1 MDIMTFKMPR
11 YHEIPKVGLYLEQT
25 VKYINESLEP
35 LGCVEITSSMISNY
49 VKKRYIERPVRKQYS
64 EEQIARLFFIVIAKQ
79 VLSMEN
85 IVLLFGL
92 QNEGYSVERAYDKF
106 CDDLE
111 EMLHSLFTMQ
121 EMPEEQDEEIPE
133 EIRMLRSVI
142 IAVSHI
148 IYLNHRFRV
157 VRAAAGDG
165 EAS

>member
-25 VKYINESLEP
+25 VKYINECLAP
-35 LGCVEITSSMISNY
+35 LGCVEITSSMVSNY

-79 VLSMEN
+79 VLSMDN

-92 QNEGYSVERAYDKF
+92 QKEGYSVERAYDIF

-111 EMLHSLFTMQ
+111 EMLQFLFGLR
-121 EMPEEQDEEIPE
+121 EKPEDPDEKTPE
-133 EIRMLRSVI
+133 EIRMLHSVI

-148 IYLNHRFRV
+148 IFLNHRFQE
-157 VRAAAGDG
+157 VRNEKA
-165 EAS
+165 